1 MLIHDSFSSVGV
13 TLALLTSLI
22 PGRRF
27 RYLGR
32 DGSLTRYRR
41 EDLTGE
47 RMAANVGRQLIELGW
62 FARNVL
68 IKVLLIARLG
78 SVARLLGHDGET
90 WPY

>member
-1 MLIHDSFSSVGV
+1 
-13 TLALLTSLI
+13 LLTTLV

-41 EDLTGE
+41 EDLTGTE
-47 RMAANVGRQLIELGW
+47 WPANAGRQLLELPW

-68 IKVLLIARLG
+68 VKVLLVARLG
-78 SVARLLGHDGET
+78 SVARWLGHDGET